1 MSHDAVGRTFP
12 GMDEAELWRRVT
24 ADGDDRALSALYER
38 HVDRVFRHAARL
50 ASDRRDAEDATA
62 LAFFE
67 LWRRRDAVR
76 VVDGSPLPWL
86 LATTTNA
93 LRNLQRAAARYRRLL
108 DTLPRAVDAAS
119 AEDAAFADES
129 AVAVLAPLGA
139 VDRQLV
145 TLVHL
150 EGYRAD
156 EAAVVVGVSAAAAR
170 ARLSRARAKLRGV
183 VPGDAALEEDSA

>member
-1 MSHDAVGRTFP
+1 V
-12 GMDEAELWRRVT
+12 
-24 ADGDDRALSALYER
+24 
-38 HVDRVFRHAARL
+38 
-50 ASDRRDAEDATA
+50 
-62 LAFFE
+62 AFLE

-108 DTLPRAVDAAS
+108 DALPRAADAAS
-119 AEDAAFADES
+119 AEEAAFADED
-129 AVAVLAPLGA
+129 ALALLAPLGA

-156 EAAVVVGVSAAAAR
+156 EAAVVLGVSAVAAR
-170 ARLSRARAKLRGV
+170 ARLSRARAKLRRL